1 MKFLRTLHLY
11 LGCLFAPMLIFFAV
25 SGSWQLFNWHES
37 KKDHTY
43 TAPRVLTVLSD
54 VHKDAHIPPTP
65 GRKPTPLRYFMLAG
79 AVGLVRLERARSGHG
94 LPIQPTP
101 ARGDDLFAQRH
112 YCPGNHALGL
122 QVEARDL
129 ATASKLQSNAAV

>member
-37 KKDHTY
+37 KKDHSY

-65 GRKPTPLRYFMLAG
+65 GRNPTPLRYFMLAG
-79 AVGLVRLERARSGHG
+79 AIGLVVSSVLGVIMAYRFSRRPLVATICLLSG
-94 LPIQPTP
+94 IIVP
-101 ARGDDLFAQRH
+101 AIMLWVYR
-112 YCPGNHALGL
+112 
-122 QVEARDL
+122 
-129 ATASKLQSNAAV
+129 

>member
-65 GRKPTPLRYFMLAG
+65 GRKPYPAPLFYARG
-79 AVGLVRLERARSGHG
+79 CHWPGSLEHARSGHG

-112 YCPGNHALGL
+112 YCPGNYALGL
-122 QVEARDL
+122 QVGKMTKHE
-129 ATASKLQSNAAV
+129 

>member
-11 LGCLFAPMLIFFAV
+11 LGIFFAV

-37 KKDHTY
+37 KKDHSY

-65 GRKPTPLRYFMLAG
+65 GRNPTPLRYFMLAG
-79 AVGLVRLERARSGHG
+79 AIGLVVSSVLGVVMAYRFSQRPLVATICLLSG
-94 LPIQPTP
+94 IIVP
-101 ARGDDLFAQRH
+101 AIMLWVYR
-112 YCPGNHALGL
+112 
-122 QVEARDL
+122 
-129 ATASKLQSNAAV
+129 

>member
-11 LGCLFAPMLIFFAV
+11 LGCLFAPMLIFFSV

-37 KKDHTY
+37 KRDHTY

-65 GRKPTPLRYFMLAG
+65 DGSLLRSVILCSRVPL
-79 AVGLVRLERARSGHG
+79 
-94 LPIQPTP
+94 
-101 ARGDDLFAQRH
+101 DW
-112 YCPGNHALGL
+112 
-122 QVEARDL
+122 
-129 ATASKLQSNAAV
+129 